1 MPTSTKA
8 TTVFWQR
15 LILVISAP
23 VVFFLSTDVVIRL
36 SGIDTD
42 VARNENFDIAVPVW
56 LLDDENWVDI
66 QRGRLEGPRG
76 VRAEDVAWLRH
87 FEEARYI
94 EYKLKPNIEVD
105 ATNPFNNIELQ
116 KGSTFRLTSND
127 DGFRTGEFEPKRP
140 GVSRIVTIGD
150 SSTFGWGVDPEYTYQ
165 RLLEDR
171 FNSNAGERETEVFNL
186 GISGHTS
193 RHGLAIFEHYVR
205 DLDPDVVI
213 ISYGANDARFVLQS
227 IDEVLDVDETWRGS
241 VRSVLYRFASF
252 RLLRRWILGIYDP
265 FDASRE
271 RAEIEGDTRALV
283 YSVERDTYMENLR
296 FLIAGAKDL
305 GARSLLLAVCAQSE
319 YVRGMDYVAET
330 EGVPLVNAG
339 PLFQSRLDD
348 LRSHRLYREEVR
360 FYEELY
366 GLDTLAQRPEL
377 YVTTDGCH
385 PGRAGHSLIAD
396 AIYDALSGD
405 SSS

>member
-8 TTVFWQR
+8 TTVFWKR

-127 DGFRTGEFEPKRP
+127 DGFRTGEFKPKRP

-165 RLLEDR
+165 RL
-171 FNSNAGERETEVFNL
+171 
-186 GISGHTS
+186 
-193 RHGLAIFEHYVR
+193 
-205 DLDPDVVI
+205 
-213 ISYGANDARFVLQS
+213 
-227 IDEVLDVDETWRGS
+227 
-241 VRSVLYRFASF
+241 
-252 RLLRRWILGIYDP
+252 
-265 FDASRE
+265 
-271 RAEIEGDTRALV
+271 
-283 YSVERDTYMENLR
+283 
-296 FLIAGAKDL
+296 
-305 GARSLLLAVCAQSE
+305 
-319 YVRGMDYVAET
+319 
-330 EGVPLVNAG
+330 
-339 PLFQSRLDD
+339 
-348 LRSHRLYREEVR
+348 
-360 FYEELY
+360 
-366 GLDTLAQRPEL
+366 
-377 YVTTDGCH
+377 
-385 PGRAGHSLIAD
+385 SLIH
-396 AIYDALSGD
+396 I
-405 SSS
+405 